1 MQGIW
6 TAIVTP
12 FTRYGEFDAR
22 AFDALIDDQK
32 ASGIRGVV
40 VIGSTGEGLTLTVQE
55 KLALLR
61 RAVGRGK
68 PELEIMSGTG
78 TLSTAQTVEFAKL
91 AVDSGADSLLIVT
104 PPYSKP
110 STAGL
115 LQHFQAVAESVSVPI
130 CLYHIP
136 GRTGQ
141 KLTIEQFQR
150 LSEIPTLTAIKE
162 AGSDMAF
169 YTEIVLATG
178 KTVLSGDDLSF
189 LPSMAAGG
197 EGCVS
202 VLANILPREMQ
213 AMYDAYRQGNNSQ
226 ALAYHQCLFPLM
238 QALFIESNPAPI
250 KALLA
255 KEHAAM
261 EDVLRLPLASLSD
274 ASAPTLEK
282 IYRTAKQQLQSL
294 AASFGN

>member
-12 FTRYGEFDAR
+12 FTRSGEFDQR
-22 AFDALIDDQK
+22 AFDALLDEQK
-32 ASGIRGVV
+32 ASGVRGVV
-40 VIGSTGEGLTLTVQE
+40 VIGSTGEGLTLTEQE
-55 KLALLR
+55 KLALLQ
-61 RAVGRGK
+61 RAVSRGK

-78 TLSTAQTVEFAKL
+78 TLSTSETVAFAKL
-91 AVDSGADSLLIVT
+91 AVDNGADSMLIVT

-115 LQHFQAVAESVSVPI
+115 VQHFQAIADAVSVPI

-141 KLTIEQFQR
+141 KLTIPQFQQ
-150 LSEIPTLTAIKE
+150 LMAIPSLTAIKE

-169 YTEIVLATG
+169 YTEIVLATQ
-178 KTVLSGDDLSF
+178 KIVLSGDDLSF

-202 VLANILPREMQ
+202 VLSNLMPREMQ
-213 AMYDAYRQGNNSQ
+213 AMYDAYRQGNTAR

-238 QALFIESNPAPI
+238 QALFMESNPSPI

-255 KEHAAM
+255 NAFPEM
-261 EDVLRLPLASLSD
+261 ENVLRLPLAPLSEENW
-274 ASAPTLEK
+274 PRLQK
-282 IYRTAKQQLQSL
+282 IHRTAKQQLH
-294 AASFGN
+294 NV